1 MIGRISKRR
10 TLAMVIDVAIV
21 VLAYYLALAFR
32 FAGHIPEYL
41 AYSSRNFLIFA
52 ALASVT
58 HLLANRLAAVY
69 AIVNRYVGLPQ
80 ALRVGYASV
89 AATAVLLVVT
99 ELWPG
104 EQHLLPLSVVL
115 LGGLMAGVI
124 MTGVRFYGRV
134 FHEHSL
140 TNVGHERRLLLVGA
154 GQAAD
159 MIMREIHR
167 NPALRA
173 RVVGLLDDD
182 PALQGMRPH
191 NHPVLGRVADV
202 LRVVHEHDVSEILIC
217 IPSAT
222 SDEMARIHRT
232 LRHAGVPIKTL
243 PSLQTLVDGAA
254 SLADARALNIEDLL
268 GRPRVHT
275 DLGAIAAYLQGRRV
289 LITGAGG
296 SIGSELSRQI
306 AGFRP
311 EELVLVDR
319 DESALYQLHEDL
331 KRRGF
336 AGYELVPANILRRA
350 KMERLFERYRPQVV
364 FHAAAFKH
372 VPLMELHPDE
382 AVLNNVR
389 GTLVVAELAGE
400 ASVERFVNIS
410 TDKAVDPVNVMGA
423 TKRAAEHVVRML
435 SARHPATR
443 YCSVR
448 FGNVLGSRGSVV
460 PIFERQ
466 IKAGGPVTITHPEMT
481 RYFMM
486 IPEAVQLVLQA
497 AALVEEIPARAA
509 TAGDN
514 GNGGATS
521 AAPSGHGDTPAPP
534 AHYGAFV
541 LEMGEPVRIV
551 DLARQMIEFLANGGA
566 GSIDMEFTGLRPG
579 ERLHENLICSG
590 ECPAPTSHPLIKLA
604 LLDSAAGAAAADTG
618 TAAPHTNG
626 RNVSDLPPDFEAH
639 LASLLALADRHA
651 LSEQLIVGLRA
662 CVPTYEPFDWSQV
675 GSFPGATARTPGIE
689 SPGAATPTGAARSQA

>member
-1 MIGRISKRR
+1 M
-10 TLAMVIDVAIV
+10 AIDVAIV
-21 VLAYYLALAFR
+21 VFAHYIALVFR
-32 FAGHIPEYL
+32 FAGVIPDHLDYH
-41 AYSSRNFLIFA
+41 SRNSLIFA
-52 ALASVT
+52 AMASAG
-58 HLLANRLAAVY
+58 HLLANRAASVY

-80 ALRVGYASV
+80 ALRLGYASL
-89 AATAVLLVVT
+89 AATAVLLVVAW
-99 ELWPG
+99 LWPG
-104 EQHLLPLSVVL
+104 GAHLLPLTAVL
-115 LGGLMAGVI
+115 FGGSMAGVI
-124 MTGVRFYGRV
+124 MIGVRFYGRV
-134 FHEHSL
+134 FHERSL
-140 TNVGHERRLLLVGA
+140 TNVGNERRLLLVGA

-159 MIMREIHR
+159 MIMREIQR
-167 NPALRA
+167 NPALRT

-182 PALQGMRPH
+182 PSLQGMRPH
-191 NHPVLGRVADV
+191 NHPVLGRVSDAA
-202 LRVVHEHDVSEILIC
+202 RVVQEHDVSEILIC

-222 SDEMARIHRT
+222 SDDMARIHRT
-232 LRHAGVPIKTL
+232 LKHAGVPIKTL
-243 PSLQTLVDGAA
+243 PSLQALVDGTA
-254 SLADARALNIEDLL
+254 SLADARSLNIEDLL

-275 DLGAIAAYLQGRRV
+275 DLGAIAAYLKGRRV
-289 LITGAGG
+289 LVTGAGG

-306 AGFRP
+306 AGFQP

-331 KRRGF
+331 KHRGF

-350 KMERLFERYRPQVV
+350 KMERLFERYTPQVV

-382 AVLNNVR
+382 AVLNNLR
-389 GTLVVAELAGE
+389 GTMVLAELAGQW
-400 ASVERFVNIS
+400 AVERFVNIS

-423 TKRAAEHVVRML
+423 TKRAAEHVLRML
-435 SARHPATR
+435 STRHPATR

-460 PIFERQ
+460 PIFQQQ

-497 AALVEEIPARAA
+497 AALVEEIPALAA
-509 TAGDN
+509 AAGDN
-514 GNGGATS
+514 GNGATS
-521 AAPSGHGDTPAPP
+521 AAPSGSGATPAPP

-551 DLARQMIEFLANGGA
+551 DLARQMIEFMANGHA
-566 GSIDMEFTGLRPG
+566 GSIEMEFTGLRPG
-579 ERLHENLICSG
+579 EKLHENLICSG

-604 LLDSAAGAAAADTG
+604 LLDTSAAAA
-618 TAAPHTNG
+618 AAAAAAKTDATPNANG
-626 RNVSDLPPDFEAH
+626 RNMSGLPADFEEH
-639 LASLLALADRHA
+639 LASLLALAERHA
-651 LSEQLIVGLRA
+651 PSDELIAGLRA

-675 GSFPGATARTPGIE
+675 GAFPGV
-689 SPGAATPTGAARSQA
+689 AARAVDAERPAPPPSSI